1 MTTLAPGEKSSLVMV
16 YTHNMLA
23 RGEVVTMENVRVN
36 TWLRTQGVPEY
47 IHLLKPQVL
56 IFGSGSV
63 KTLTYSEI
71 YVPVSMV
78 IAFHTIP
85 PSENQL
91 DYAND
96 EKNRVMVPATAL
108 VGTFMFKGKS
118 RISSQT
124 GFGTSIELAHSLWM
138 SIYDVE
144 VANPY
149 LPQMQ
154 PIHVPMILINPKQ
167 VSLAL
172 EAS

>member
-1 MTTLAPGEKSSLVMV
+1 MYTLALGEKSSLVMA
-16 YTHNMLA
+16 YTQNMLV

-47 IHLLKPQVL
+47 MHLLKPQVL

-63 KTLTYSEI
+63 KTLTYTEI
-71 YVPVSMV
+71 YVPVV
-78 IAFHTIP
+78 TVVAFHPIP
-85 PSENQL
+85 PADNPL
-91 DYAND
+91 DYEEG
-96 EKNRVMVPATAL
+96 EKNRMMVPVTAM
-108 VGTFMFKGKS
+108 VGTFLFKGKS
-118 RISSQT
+118 RVSTQT
-124 GFGTSIELAHSLWM
+124 SFGASVELGHSAWM

-154 PIHVPMILINPKQ
+154 PLHVPLILFNPKQ
-167 VSLAL
+167 ASLAL

>member
-1 MTTLAPGEKSSLVMV
+1 MNTLAPGEKTTLVMV
-16 YTHNMLA
+16 YTQNMLA
-23 RGEVVTMENVRVN
+23 RGGVVTMENVRIN

-47 IHLLKPQVL
+47 IHLVNPQVL

-78 IAFHTIP
+78 IAFHPIP
-85 PSENQL
+85 PADNPL
-91 DYAND
+91 DYD
-96 EKNRVMVPATAL
+96 ESEKNRVMLPITAL
-108 VGTFMFKGKS
+108 VGTFLFKGKS

-138 SIYDVE
+138 SIYEVE
-144 VANPY
+144 VVNPY

-154 PIHVPMILINPKQ
+154 PLHVPLILINPKQ